1 MRAIYAV
8 TMKKGYPRDF
18 FWINYQSEVGR
29 NVPRESQEIESK
41 LMVWWPE
48 GVFKSHEWF

>member
-8 TMKKGYPRDF
+8 PMKKGLEIF
-18 FWINYQSEVGR
+18 LASITNKKVWR
-29 NVPRESQEIESK
+29 NVRESQEIESR